1 MEQNSIELKKFIK
14 FWIIELK
21 TLIHSLQILIK

>member
-1 MEQNSIELKKFIK
+1 MKKIDRTK
-14 FWIIELK
+14 KIYKILDNELK